1 MWLENLRSCNR
12 QKYKRAMNKLIRI
25 VNRNIKNDWLWNG
38 RFVVSQDE
46 AYFYPYED
54 HSGAEYI
61 CRLTLTDTKTGKKEY
76 TAVNNY
82 GTEFRIWNWVNDCI
96 TKQFKVW
103 EENPN
108 PNEQARLEGRT
119 PEWVPHYS

>member
-1 MWLENLRSCNR
+1 MRLENLRSCNR
-12 QKYKRAMNKLIRI
+12 QKYKRAMNKLVRI

-38 RFVVSQDE
+38 RFIVSQDE

-61 CRLTLTDTKTGKKEY
+61 CRLTFTDTKTGKKEH
-76 TAVNNY
+76 TAMNNY
-82 GTEFRIWNWVNDCI
+82 ETEFRIWNWVNDCI

-103 EENPN
+103 EEKPN
-108 PNEQARLEGRT
+108 RNEQARLEGRT
-119 PEWVPHYS
+119 PKWQV